1 MTDVK
6 TLASNFKCAHTT
18 RQSALPLHDTQ
29 ECKHS
34 HHRRRDHSERS
45 ATPTH
50 PICMASG
57 TDPAYCMGLE
67 NGKTTTWAFFIGV
80 RCKKPT
86 PNFKQNLRKAQ
97 KVLERLLITFLRF
110 RGRLRNLLYSKLGYL
125 QKTLASGTSDS
136 RIPRYFKFGA
146 A

>member
-1 MTDVK
+1 MKMTLSSSPHISSAPTK
-6 TLASNFKCAHTT
+6 TK
-18 RQSALPLHDTQ
+18 QSVSPTHDTQ
-29 ECKHS
+29 ERTDS

-57 TDPAYCMGLE
+57 TDPAYSMGFE
-67 NGKTTTWAFFIGV
+67 NGKTPTWAFFIGV

-110 RGRLRNLLYSKLGYL
+110 RGRLRNLLHSKLGDL
-125 QKTLASGTSDS
+125 QKTLVPGTSDS
-136 RIPRYFKFGA
+136 RILDILS
-146 A
+146 